1 MKTLILF
8 QYVFF
13 IDISSNNVEI
23 NQWFVPKAVYSNIVK
38 HRPWSF
44 TAAIMNNARWEF
56 ENNMEE

>member
-1 MKTLILF
+1 MKTFILF

-38 HRPWSF
+38 HRPWSS